1 MDRKPNIILNRRQ
14 VVAKILENR
23 GSLLVIS
30 GLGAPPWDVA
40 AVGDHQNNFY
50 LWGAMGGA
58 VLPGLGLALA
68 QPKRRILVITG
79 DGEMLMGLGGL
90 ATVAVQK
97 PSNFAVCII
106 DNQRYG
112 ETGMQETHTHYGVD
126 LAQMA
131 LGAGF
136 RTAQIVYNKNQL
148 IKSIPI
154 LYEQTGPVLVNIKVK
169 DEPLPM
175 TLPLRD
181 GPLLKH
187 RFRENLLGHM

>member
-30 GLGAPPWDVA
+30 GLGAPTWDVA

-58 VLPGLGLALA
+58 VLTGLGLALA

-97 PSNFAVCII
+97 PSNFSVCII

-187 RFRENLLGHM
+187 RFRESLLGHM

>member
-30 GLGAPPWDVA
+30 GLGAPTWDVA

-58 VLPGLGLALA
+58 VLTGLGLALA

>member
-30 GLGAPPWDVA
+30 GLGAPTWDVA

-58 VLPGLGLALA
+58 VLTGLGLALA

-90 ATVAVQK
+90 ATVAVLK
-97 PSNFAVCII
+97 P
-106 DNQRYG
+106 
-112 ETGMQETHTHYGVD
+112 
-126 LAQMA
+126 
-131 LGAGF
+131 
-136 RTAQIVYNKNQL
+136 
-148 IKSIPI
+148 
-154 LYEQTGPVLVNIKVK
+154 
-169 DEPLPM
+169 
-175 TLPLRD
+175 
-181 GPLLKH
+181 
-187 RFRENLLGHM
+187 

>member
-30 GLGAPPWDVA
+30 GLGAPTWDVA

-58 VLPGLGLALA
+58 VLTGLGLALA

-187 RFRENLLGHM
+187 RFRESLLGHM

>member
-1 MDRKPNIILNRRQ
+1 MCIRD
-14 VVAKILENR
+14 
-23 GSLLVIS
+23 ST
-30 GLGAPPWDVA
+30 WDVA

-58 VLPGLGLALA
+58 VLTGLGLALA

>member
-30 GLGAPPWDVA
+30 GLGAPTWDVA

-58 VLPGLGLALA
+58 VLTGLGLALA

-175 TLPLRD
+175 TLPPRD